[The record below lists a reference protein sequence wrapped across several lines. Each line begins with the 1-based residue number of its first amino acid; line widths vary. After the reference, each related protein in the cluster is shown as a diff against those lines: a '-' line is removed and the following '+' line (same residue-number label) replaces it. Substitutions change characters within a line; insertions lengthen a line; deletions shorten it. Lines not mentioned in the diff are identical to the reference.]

1 MPSLTHT
8 ETWVIEFRRLLY
20 RQFSK
25 DHKWSVGEHRGYIR
39 LQIKHNGGKQTRV
52 LPFEWSEDG
61 ASKAFSEILQI
72 YKRFNEGNSQNLAE
86 ACEVVNV
93 SNSNTKID
101 FEQLIEDFRLFVPN
115 ASDSTWQKSYIPVL
129 TKAKELFERSKG
141 KPNNGEELM
150 MKALEQWTQGTRMR
164 QIQRRSL
171 NKFLNWAVQRVKL
184 PSAFLPPPIQP
195 EVRKPKK
202 IGYAF
207 RDSEILALIEDEKS
221 PKWQFA
227 YQLLAVYGLRPE
239 ELRWL
244 RIIDGVNGKELH
256 SIYRK
261 CMGGLK
267 GAKTKPRKLEP
278 LLVRDIDGNEIDWKL
293 QERIEIGEELPPLGE
308 EGQGSLYILTHIK
321 RRKIYQQI
329 KEEALRIGQ
338 EAVPYSFRHRYSKES
353 HAAGFDVTNISEAMG
368 HTPEVHW
375 QNYSRFKPS
384 GTTEM
389 YRNRNKQIA

>member
-207 RDSEILALIEDEKS
+207 RDSEILALIEDEKD

-244 RIIDGVNGKELH
+244 RIIDGVEGKELH
-256 SIYRK
+256 SIYQK
-261 CMGGLK
+261 SMGGLR
-267 GAKTKPRKLEP
+267 GDKTKPRKLQP
-278 LLVRDIDGNEIDWKL
+278 LLVKDIDGNYIDWKL
-293 QERIEIGEELPPLGE
+293 QERLEIGEELPPLGK
-308 EGQGSLYILTHIK
+308 SAASMAILTHLR
-321 RRKIYQQI
+321 RRKFYQQI
-329 KEEALRIGQ
+329 KEEALMIGQ
-338 EAVPYSFRHRYSKES
+338 ECVPYSFRHRYAKES
-353 HAAGFDVTNISEAMG
+353 HASGFHVSNIAEAMG

-375 QNYSRFKPS
+375 QNYARFKPDA
-384 GTTEM
+384 TTEM
-389 YRNRNKQIA
+389 YRNRNKVVA